1 MNDYDRLTATEESIR
16 ENPAPADR
24 RPLVAVTAETIH
36 TEIDRLEKSLHV
48 LAAKIGPALQ
58 PEIPTES
65 AEKEGSLGE
74 PRSEVM
80 THLNG
85 IGRHVASV
93 RQWVDELAERVDL

>member
-24 RPLVAVTAETIH
+24 RPLVAVTAETVH
-36 TEIDRLEKSLHV
+36 NEIDRLEKSLHI
-48 LAAKIGPALQ
+48 LQEKIAPALG
-58 PEIPTES
+58 PEIPTDS
-65 AEKEGSLGE
+65 AEKEGSLGG

-85 IGRHVASV
+85 IGRHVVSV